1 MGDSIIDTEGAA
13 KEVASRLGNP
23 VYVMGFL
30 LVAVMGFLFYGI
42 VVYGGPILD
51 AQLEGVKAS
60 TEAIKSNADMNKQT
74 AKAVIKIQELQ
85 EEQISSMKSVIKSQN
100 GIAETCAQGF
110 EQSLKD
116 HKQIM
121 AGIQKKID
129 GQ

>member
-100 GIAETCAQGF
+100 GIAETCTQGF
-110 EQSLKD
+110 EQSMKD
-116 HKQIM
+116 HVKIM
-121 AGIQKKID
+121 TGIQKKID